1 MTDATEVLTGQ
12 LRPVE
17 RCAACGARFVCGYA
31 AGLPTCWCVSQ
42 PLLPAR
48 QIVPGQHCL
57 CPDCLRQRQSQDQEG
72 ASAASSPDG
81 QAPA

>member
-1 MTDATEVLTGQ
+1 MTNPSTIQTGR

-17 RCAACGARFVCGYA
+17 HCSACGAAFVCGYA
-31 AGLPTCWCVSQ
+31 AGLPECWCASL

-57 CPDCLRQRQSQDQEG
+57 CPDCLKRRQAETSLNSQ
-72 ASAASSPDG
+72 
-81 QAPA
+81 